1 MWAEKQTV
9 PIFCLKPPRPHP
21 ERRRTAKLIF
31 KPLQCT
37 CPFLLL
43 CRSFP
48 SQQRPNLLSPAGSS
62 LFDTILYDKS
72 LCQLDLGRKKKK
84 KGSPSGIALSGVH
97 SETLRDPVTMDQRHL
112 SRESSTLQSPHLCQK
127 WTWLFSPFSP
137 GFSPLSCIFNWIKND
152 LPRRVDWSPGCLAL

>member
-21 ERRRTAKLIF
+21 ERRTAKLIF

-84 KGSPSGIALSGVH
+84 KRQSKWYRFIRRSFRDSARSGHHGSTPSVKGEQHSAITTPVPKVNLIVFPFFSRVLPPFVH
-97 SETLRDPVTMDQRHL
+97 L
-112 SRESSTLQSPHLCQK
+112 
-127 WTWLFSPFSP
+127 
-137 GFSPLSCIFNWIKND
+137 
-152 LPRRVDWSPGCLAL
+152 